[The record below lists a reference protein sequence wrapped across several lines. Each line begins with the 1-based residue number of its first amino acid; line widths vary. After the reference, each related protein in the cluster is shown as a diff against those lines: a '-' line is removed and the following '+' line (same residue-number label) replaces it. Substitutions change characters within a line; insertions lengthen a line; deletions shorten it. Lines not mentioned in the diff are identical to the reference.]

1 MSWLTDGVMQAVLL
15 ITAGITLGMLASL
28 VVQRTL
34 RRRRASV
41 RARLDERIRPL
52 VLAATVA
59 EDDET
64 DALLARVRALGADER
79 AHVRRTV
86 FAMLRDVTGEAAD
99 RLRAVGD
106 AAGIVPRVLALSEDR
121 SPALRADAAEALGL
135 LQPPGALALL
145 CRLAEDPVPAVR
157 TVAIRALGAYTEPEA
172 VERVIA
178 ALATDSGVPNNAAA
192 SALLQQGLAA
202 GDRVR
207 LALEHPDAGVRRGA
221 ARVAGLLQ
229 APGVGERLV
238 GLLDDDDESVRL
250 AAIRSLE
257 RLPVAA
263 AVPVLLEAA
272 LADGRDGE
280 AAAATLA
287 AMPPAWT
294 AGALARIEAQGVP
307 AVRRAAGIAREALA

>member
-15 ITAGITLGMLASL
+15 ITAGIALGMLVSL
-28 VVQRTL
+28 VVQRTV

-64 DALLARVRALGADER
+64 DALIARVRALGPDER

-86 FAMLRDVTGEAAD
+86 FGMLRDVTGEAAE

-106 AAGIVPRVLALSEDR
+106 AAGIVPRVLALSEHR
-121 SPALRADAAEALGL
+121 SPALRASAAEALGL
-135 LQPPGALALL
+135 LQPPGSLELL
-145 CRLAEDPVPAVR
+145 CRLAADPAPAVR
-157 TVAIRALGAYTEPEA
+157 TVAVRALGAYTEPVA
-172 VERVIA
+172 VDRVIA
-178 ALATDSGVPNNAAA
+178 ALAIGSGVPNNAAA

-207 LALEHPDAGVRRGA
+207 LALDHPDAGVRRGA

-229 APGVGERLV
+229 APGVAERLV
-238 GLLDDDDESVRL
+238 GLLEDEEESVRL

-263 AVPVLLEAA
+263 AVPALLDAA

-280 AAAATLA
+280 AAATTLA

-294 AGALARIEAQGVP
+294 AAALARIEAEGAP
-307 AVRRAAGIAREALA
+307 AVRRAAGIARGAVA